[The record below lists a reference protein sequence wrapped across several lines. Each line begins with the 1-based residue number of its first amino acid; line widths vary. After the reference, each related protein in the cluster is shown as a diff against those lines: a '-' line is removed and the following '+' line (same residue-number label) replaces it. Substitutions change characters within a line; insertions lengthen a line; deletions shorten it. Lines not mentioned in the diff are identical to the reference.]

1 MTSRKRT
8 PRRFVHRA
16 AGSAGMALVAS
27 VLVAAGCSTPE
38 QDPSEPLAYRS
49 VPADCQ
55 AITDRTITPIREFFA
70 DVSSPDLPGTL
81 GEEHATTTATPTS
94 ISCFAYRDRTGPD
107 FLLGRDVRIE
117 LILATEPLHRPSAAT
132 PVPLLGDSAHQETG
146 TRLGAPGAYSRVVF
160 RARNLEVKVT
170 ASGNDLGPGTPDVS
184 ERAEKTALT
193 IATAI
198 DDHLDDLMPWPE

>member
-1 MTSRKRT
+1 
-8 PRRFVHRA
+8 
-16 AGSAGMALVAS
+16 
-27 VLVAAGCSTPE
+27 
-38 QDPSEPLAYRS
+38 
-49 VPADCQ
+49 
-55 AITDRTITPIREFFA
+55 
-70 DVSSPDLPGTL
+70 VSSCGRPVPLCGT
-81 GEEHATTTATPTS
+81 HARTTATAAS
-94 ISCFAYRDRTGPD
+94 ISCLAYQDRTGPD
-107 FLLGRDVRIE
+107 CLLGRDVRIA

-198 DDHLDDLMPWPE
+198 DDHL